1 MKTHIRRALALLQTG
16 HDLNVPTAIA
26 TLKIALESEPV
37 AWRYQHRNEWHSLD
51 KNDPFPTEGWE
62 PLYTEAPE

>member
-16 HDLNVPTAIA
+16 HDLNVPTAIE

-37 AWRYQHRNEWHSLD
+37 AWRFRHRNEWHYMGKD
-51 KNDPFPTEGWE
+51 DPFPSDGWE
-62 PLYTEAPE
+62 PLYAEITE